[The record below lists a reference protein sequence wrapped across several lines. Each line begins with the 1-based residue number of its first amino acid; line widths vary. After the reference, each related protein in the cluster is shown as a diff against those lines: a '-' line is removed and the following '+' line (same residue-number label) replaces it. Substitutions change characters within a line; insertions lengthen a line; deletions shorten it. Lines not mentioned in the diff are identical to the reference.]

1 MKKPMFE
8 NYAQTNESMCNG
20 CLCRAACSDRVRARN
35 KSLVA
40 CGCELQKLMREW
52 VQKLE
57 VLEPAEALNLPQ
69 LASCHF
75 GDVYSKTID
84 KVIADDKNF
93 VGDTAQSFRRL
104 LLCELNTLQNI
115 LLQFAER

>member
-8 NYAQTNESMCNG
+8 NYAQTNETMCNG
-20 CLCRAACSDRVRARN
+20 CLCRVACSDRVRARN

-52 VQKLE
+52 GERLE
-57 VLEPAEALNLPQ
+57 AFEAGEPADLIR
-69 LASCHF
+69 LADCHF
-75 GDVYSKTID
+75 MNIYDRITE

-93 VGDTAQSFRRL
+93 VGDTAQNFRRL
-104 LLCELNTLQNI
+104 LLCELNTLQNT
-115 LLQFAER
+115 LLRFAEK